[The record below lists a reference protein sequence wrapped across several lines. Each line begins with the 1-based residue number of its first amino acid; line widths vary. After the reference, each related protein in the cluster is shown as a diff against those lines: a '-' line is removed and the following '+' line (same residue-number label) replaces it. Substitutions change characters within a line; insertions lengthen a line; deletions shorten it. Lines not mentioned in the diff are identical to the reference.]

1 MLLRESGVDVDQG
14 LVRLERDG
22 VEAAADWASLGSPE
36 NYVGYGRAV
45 GFASPGG
52 VVPDEPHVYSPPT
65 GLWRNQA
72 NTVTEP
78 GVVARVPKSCVSGP
92 PLKSPRRTA
101 VHALGFQTWGS

>member
-36 NYVGYGRAV
+36 NYVRYGRAV

-65 GLWRNQA
+65 GCGAIRPTLSPNRA
-72 NTVTEP
+72 LL
-78 GVVARVPKSCVSGP
+78 RVFRSPACLGP
-92 PLKSPRRTA
+92 
-101 VHALGFQTWGS
+101 H